1 MKEKVHRTHCHEKQQ
16 HAWLAGKYCKALISV
31 FSPSFPHQIPSH
43 GRWIPHPSEAKSTK
57 GESPVPDQ
65 TQAAGTLQKSWA
77 SHTRAEFALSQ
88 ETGTCKE
95 LQEPWAGA
103 AGTLSWSFRYHLWRT
118 SNCQESFCQLLMILC
133 VKILRGIHRDS
144 PQALLYI
151 SYFLFDGQRHSI
163 SPSPKQIMA
172 YRNTLRRCWWQHG
185 HSPLQTNS
193 HETDLFSAAHWA
205 ERVVGSTFP
214 ITPTWWQIRW
224 GLEDEVVKGWPDFV
238 LVFGGWSHSDGF
250 LFLGTLPDAML
261 SVFHSQSLILHYYRH
276 NFPHSMGK
284 K

>member
-1 MKEKVHRTHCHEKQQ
+1 MSSLHTLLRSSSFLPNTSQSLNLQ
-16 HAWLAGKYCKALISV
+16 GLAH
-31 FSPSFPHQIPSH
+31 FPFFFPEGPPAFLCCLHFLLLS
-43 GRWIPHPSEAKSTK
+43 
-57 GESPVPDQ
+57 
-65 TQAAGTLQKSWA
+65 

-133 VKILRGIHRDS
+133 VKILCGIHRDS

-214 ITPTWWQIRW
+214 ITPT
-224 GLEDEVVKGWPDFV
+224 
-238 LVFGGWSHSDGF
+238 
-250 LFLGTLPDAML
+250 
-261 SVFHSQSLILHYYRH
+261 
-276 NFPHSMGK
+276 
-284 K
+284 